1 MAFMRISLLI
11 LTGSASKSLCFS
23 IGAWVHRIS
32 PKEFL
37 KKFWNRL
44 VFLSV
49 ITLLL
54 VCDCNIIDWAAP
66 AKPYLSQ
73 REFWERAKIPAIC
86 VSRILRSEFSRTKD
100 REILLLQT
108 NFNKIAIL
116 VIVCCTSVQHLFEN
130 FTDVTLADDDTNSI
144 LADDA
149 NRANWSWRSSLRWWW
164 SGRLVWRCPMWA
176 MRSPRGSARWC
187 KSCREYWSCDHVG
200 DNVCWWSIG

>member
-49 ITLLL
+49 VTLLL

-149 NRANWSWRSSLRWWW
+149 NRAICGWWLSSNRWW
-164 SGRLVWRCPMWA
+164 SSPMWA
-176 MRSPRGSARWC
+176 WRSPRGSARWWYR
-187 KSCREYWSCDHVG
+187 SCTEYWSWWAVIMLATIYVVG
-200 DNVCWWSIG
+200 PIGR